1 MYVFD
6 FFCGAFHSFALYY
19 RSIAAAVAA
28 RKGRRRMKRIRH
40 LLGRWTDV
48 SIWVKSILL
57 MGIMLVS
64 LWTLVILATQQ
75 LRGFSAESDVIMNE
89 YMDITGFMNAFSA
102 ENVALETYIRPSL
115 SVNALEDYIESR
127 TRTDQCL
134 RELIPNLRVD
144 GQTQFVL
151 KQAISNAMIYYRK
164 SQNELL
170 AMDSDQEKMRQYLS
184 MKTQSAYIDGY
195 TRDLLHTRMEQG
207 GRQWQQISTANG
219 HRTRQLLTF
228 LIIIT
233 LMVCVVLMIFVRS
246 VLRPVTE
253 LGHAAD
259 RISVGQYDAPPL
271 EIRGRDELG
280 RTARSFN
287 LMQQEIRSTIH
298 ALEKQSEMEKNLR
311 KKEAEAAQM
320 QRALQEGRFAHLQSQ
335 INPHFLFNTLSTIAA
350 LSREE
355 GAPLSEDLI
364 IRLSNFFRY
373 SLESDEKMV
382 SLGREVELLQDY
394 IELQETRY
402 SGRIHTEI
410 RIEPGL
416 ERVTVPYEYK
426 DVDHLFKVLDGDIG
440 QEVFDTFKDNNLVG
454 ITYLHPGSRNF
465 FNSKKEIHT
474 PADLA
479 GMKIRVSE
487 SDLMLKMM
495 ESLGGVGVGLP
506 FNDTYSSIQT
516 GVVDGAENNMTSYIE
531 MSFYE
536 VAPYWTYD
544 GHSYMPDMILASKQT
559 MDKLSEDDQQ
569 IIFDCAKEAEE
580 WHRTAWED
588 SEAKNAK
595 IAEEKGCTLT
605 TLTDDELKQFQDA
618 VAPMYDSFLND
629 EQKAIV
635 ERVKALA

>member
-320 QRALQEGRFAHLQSQ
+320 QRALQEG
-335 INPHFLFNTLSTIAA
+335 
-350 LSREE
+350 
-355 GAPLSEDLI
+355 APLSEDLI

-416 ERVTVPYEYK
+416 ERVTVPKFILQPLVENSMLHGLK
-426 DVDHLFKVLDGDIG
+426 ECISDGEIRVRARRVGADVVITVTDNGCG
-440 QEVFDTFKDNNLVG
+440 FDTRHPHTGNGKRRSVG
-454 ITYLHPGSRNF
+454 MANIAERMELNGGEFRIFSR
-465 FNSKKEIHT
+465 IGWGT
-474 PADLA
+474 
-479 GMKIRVSE
+479 
-487 SDLMLKMM
+487 
-495 ESLGGVGVGLP
+495 
-506 FNDTYSSIQT
+506 
-516 GVVDGAENNMTSYIE
+516 
-531 MSFYE
+531 
-536 VAPYWTYD
+536 
-544 GHSYMPDMILASKQT
+544 
-559 MDKLSEDDQQ
+559 
-569 IIFDCAKEAEE
+569 CAK
-580 WHRTAWED
+580 
-588 SEAKNAK
+588 
-595 IAEEKGCTLT
+595 IIIKG
-605 TLTDDELKQFQDA
+605 E
-618 VAPMYDSFLND
+618 M
-629 EQKAIV
+629 KA
-635 ERVKALA
+635 